1 MRGTALRSV
10 ALALATV
17 SLVAAPAGSA
27 ADGSHPGHAGRWI
40 TDDRGRVLDLHGVNM
55 VYKRPPYDP
64 AATGFGDDDAAF
76 LASEGYDTVR
86 VGVIY
91 KAVEPEPG
99 VYNDAY
105 LAQIAATVRTL
116 GRHGI
121 WSMLDFHQDMYNE
134 RFQGEGWP
142 DWAVQDDGLPAA
154 PKNGF
159 PLNYLTMPALQ
170 HAFDHF
176 WANSPGQ
183 GGVGLQDRFA
193 AAWRHVAAYFRHTPW
208 VLGYELLNEPWPG
221 TTWAQCL
228 NPQGCPFFDALLSQ
242 FNRRSIAAIRQADPT
257 TLVWYEPN
265 VLFNTGADTRLGNV
279 GDSHAGFAFHD
290 YCLAAS
296 GNTYPREQCMASDN
310 LVFANALKR
319 AATTN
324 DALAL
329 TEFGATNNT
338 QLLEDMVDR
347 ADANMV
353 PWFYWAYCGCS
364 DPTTSGPGDVQAIV
378 RDPSKPLSGDNLES
392 FKLDVLSR
400 PHPYAIAGTPQS
412 FGFDPQ
418 TRTFKLVYTTARAGG
433 GRLSPAALTE
443 IAVPPRQY
451 PGGYTAIVVGGRIHP
466 GRGSSRL
473 RIRACRGAG
482 TVQVRVKPGAGKSRD
497 SC

>member
-1 MRGTALRSV
+1 MRASFFRCAV
-10 ALALATV
+10 LALAISVLTAGPAA
-17 SLVAAPAGSA
+17 AAP
-27 ADGSHPGHAGRWI
+27 GSHPGHAGRWI

-55 VYKRPPYDP
+55 VYKQAPYYP
-64 AATGFGDDDAAF
+64 SVAGFGDDDAAF

-86 VGVIY
+86 VGIIY
-91 KAVEPEPG
+91 KAVEPQPG

-105 LAQIAATVRTL
+105 LAQIANTVRTL

-176 WANSPGQ
+176 WANSPGP
-183 GGVGLQDRFA
+183 GGVGLQDRYA
-193 AAWRHVAAYFRHTPW
+193 AAWQHVAAYFRHTPW

-221 TTWAQCL
+221 TTWAQCV
-228 NPQGCPFFDALLSQ
+228 NPQGCPLFDALLTQ
-242 FNRRSIAAIRQADPT
+242 FNKRSIAAIRQADPT

-265 VLFNTGADTRLGNV
+265 VLFNNGPATQLGDV

-296 GNTYPREQCMASDN
+296 GDTYPRDACMASDDM
-310 LVFANALKR
+310 VFANALKR
-319 AATTN
+319 AATTG

-347 ADANMV
+347 ADSNMV
-353 PWFYWAYCGCS
+353 PWFYWAYCGCF
-364 DPTTSGPGDVQAIV
+364 DPTTSGPGDTQAIV
-378 RDPSKPLSGDNLES
+378 RDPSKPPSGDNLES

-412 FGFDPQ
+412 FDFDPQ
-418 TRTFKLVYTTARAGG
+418 TKKFKLVYKTARAGG
-433 GRLSPAALTE
+433 GRLSPGVPTE
-443 IAVPPRQY
+443 ISLPRRQY
-451 PGGYTAIVVGGRIHP
+451 PGGYTAIVNGARIRSAP
-466 GRGSSRL
+466 GSSTL

-482 TVQVRVKPGAGKSRD
+482 KVRVRVKPAAGKSRD